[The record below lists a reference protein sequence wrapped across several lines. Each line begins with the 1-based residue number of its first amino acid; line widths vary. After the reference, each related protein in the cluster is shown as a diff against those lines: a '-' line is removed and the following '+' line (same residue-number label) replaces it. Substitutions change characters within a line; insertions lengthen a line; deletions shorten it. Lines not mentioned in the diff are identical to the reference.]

1 MKPSPQTHGTTN
13 YPSIEAYMLPK
24 VFWVKETNSSPSM
37 PGKKHTP
44 ESKWLELENYPSSLH
59 RFLGSTSWG
68 CTADQFDAHFLSHSL
83 SHRHLLLWEER
94 ISVFPKFGFFPHCVC
109 LQGNSQP
116 SPIYLPS
123 APSKNSS
130 WVSVPPPSTSS
141 ISNNSSIPCKALAHS
156 PSLSLSR
163 SVEMTKKH
171 LQSTGLN
178 DL

>member
-1 MKPSPQTHGTTN
+1 MKPSPQTHRTTN

-24 VFWVKETNSSPSM
+24 VFFGLRKQIPVPACLARNTPLKANGWNLKITHLPYIGFWVPPLGDVLQTNSMLISFLIHFRTDICHC
-37 PGKKHTP
+37 GKKG
-44 ESKWLELENYPSSLH
+44 SLCSPN
-59 RFLGSTSWG
+59 LGS
-68 CTADQFDAHFLSHSL
+68 
-83 SHRHLLLWEER
+83 
-94 ISVFPKFGFFPHCVC
+94 FPIA

-156 PSLSLSR
+156 PSLSLSL
-163 SVEMTKKH
+163 SLCGNDKTTLAINWTK
-171 LQSTGLN
+171 
-178 DL
+178 